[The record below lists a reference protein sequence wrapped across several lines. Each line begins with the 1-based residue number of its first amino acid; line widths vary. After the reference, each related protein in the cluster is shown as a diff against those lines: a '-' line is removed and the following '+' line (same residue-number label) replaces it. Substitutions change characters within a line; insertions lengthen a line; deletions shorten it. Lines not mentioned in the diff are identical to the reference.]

1 MLSPYRVLDLTNE
14 RGLLCGQMLADL
26 GADVIAVEPPEGN
39 SARRLGPFADDEAD
53 PERSLYWW
61 AYARNKRSITLDL
74 TTAEGRDRLLE
85 LAADADF
92 LIESDVPG
100 RMAELGL
107 GYDDLAAANPSLVY
121 VSISAFGQDGPKAGY
136 AESDLIVSAAGG
148 TVAMAGDVDRA
159 PIRMSVPQAY
169 LHAGAEAAGAAL
181 IAHYE
186 RQRSGLGQ
194 HVDVSAQQAVTQA
207 MQSFDLAASVG
218 EQPLQRVTG
227 GVMLGPILLPL
238 VWEAKDGHVSITFL
252 FGTLAPFAQRLMEW
266 VHEDGF
272 CDQATRDKDWV
283 NYVALLMSGEES
295 PEEYQRV
302 LGTIAAFA
310 RSKTKNELLE
320 AALDQRLLI
329 APINTI
335 ADLSGSE
342 QFASRDF
349 WREYTDAK
357 SGREVRYPGP
367 FALLGETLL
376 DYRQPAPA
384 IGEHNDDALTRE
396 QRPAAASRGN
406 GSAGD
411 GALEGLKVLDMMW
424 VVAGPA
430 STRVLAD
437 YGATVV
443 RVESTGRP
451 DTARGLQP
459 FHNGEAGAEASALF
473 GNMNAGKLG
482 LTLDLTT
489 EEGRAVVRDLVR
501 WADVVTESFSPKAM
515 RAWGLDYD
523 SLKEINPKIIM
534 LSSNLFGQT
543 GPLSMFAGFG
553 TMGAAIAGFNSV
565 IGWPDRAPTMVAA
578 YSDYVAPRFMVATV
592 LAALDHHARSE
603 QGQHIDLAQA
613 EASMHFL
620 TSALLDYEVN
630 NRLQGG
636 EANNDREMAP
646 HGVYPAIGDERW
658 VAIAIGTDA
667 HWQALCEE
675 MGQPELASDTRY
687 ATVAARLTAREELDA
702 IVGAWTA
709 DQKMEAVEAALQA
722 RVVPAHAV
730 QNSVEQVADPQLVHR
745 GHFVELEHSVHGTTT
760 VGGSHFRLSRTPAR
774 IERSAPTFGRDN
786 FEVLS
791 EILDYDADRIAELA
805 AASVLQ

>member
-1 MLSPYRVLDLTNE
+1 
-14 RGLLCGQMLADL
+14 
-26 GADVIAVEPPEGN
+26 
-39 SARRLGPFADDEAD
+39 
-53 PERSLYWW
+53 
-61 AYARNKRSITLDL
+61 
-74 TTAEGRDRLLE
+74 
-85 LAADADF
+85 
-92 LIESDVPG
+92 
-100 RMAELGL
+100 
-107 GYDDLAAANPSLVY
+107 
-121 VSISAFGQDGPKAGY
+121 
-136 AESDLIVSAAGG
+136 
-148 TVAMAGDVDRA
+148 MAGDVDRA

-194 HVDVSAQQAVTQA
+194 HVDLSAQQAVTQA
-207 MQSFDLAASVG
+207 MQSFDLAAAVG

-227 GVMLGPILLPL
+227 GIMLGPLLLPL
-238 VWEAKDGHVSITFL
+238 VWEAKDGYVSITFL
-252 FGTLAPFAQRLMEW
+252 FGTLGPFARSLMEW
-266 VHEDGF
+266 VHEEGF
-272 CDQATRDKDWV
+272 CDEATRDKDWN
-283 NYVALLMSGEES
+283 NYAALLMSGEES
-295 PEEYQRV
+295 QEEYQRV

-310 RSKTKNELLE
+310 KTKTKDELLE
-320 AALDQRLLI
+320 AALDRRLLI
-329 APINTI
+329 APITTI
-335 ADLSGSE
+335 AELSGSE

-349 WREYTDAK
+349 WREHSDAK

-367 FALLGETLL
+367 FAKLTGTPLQ
-376 DYRQPAPA
+376 YRLPAPA
-384 IGEHNDDALTRE
+384 IGQHNDDALTRE
-396 QRPAAASRGN
+396 QAAATAGGGN
-406 GSAGD
+406 GAASEN
-411 GALEGLKVLDMMW
+411 ALEGLKILDLMW

-430 STRVLAD
+430 ATRVFAD

-459 FHNGEAGAEASALF
+459 FHNGEAGAENSALF

-482 LTLDLTT
+482 LTLDLTK

-553 TMGAAIAGFNSV
+553 TMGAAIAGFNSI

-592 LAALDHHARSE
+592 IAALDHRDRTGE
-603 QGQHIDLAQA
+603 GQHIDLAQA

-620 TSALLDYEVN
+620 SPAMLDYELNGRV
-630 NRLQGG
+630 QGG
-636 EANNDREMAP
+636 EGNNDRDMAP
-646 HGVYPAIGDERW
+646 HGIYPASGEQRW

-675 MGQPELASDTRY
+675 MGRPELASDDRY
-687 ATVAARLTAREELDA
+687 ATAEARLAAREELDA
-702 IVGAWTA
+702 IVGTWTA
-709 DQKMEAVEAALQA
+709 DQEMNAIEAALQE
-722 RVVPAHAV
+722 RGVPAHTV
-730 QNSVEQVADPQLVHR
+730 QNSPELVVDPQLAHR

-791 EILDYDADRIAELA
+791 EILGYDADRIAELA